1 MPAEGNSAMLSRRHN
16 TISHGFPD
24 CLPVR
29 VAIPAVV
36 RGKDKPELG
45 TAVGCVLHTDRA
57 VVRFD

>member
-1 MPAEGNSAMLSRRHN
+1 MLSRRHN